1 VVALY
6 SGKKMNCLLLNSRC
20 GILGAGPGLGKWW
33 SNQLYC
39 ILIYISAPLQKSK
52 SLTRATMADMVK
64 AGKGAAGRGPDDIRS
79 DNRDSNVIDV
89 DSPVGGGSVERKR
102 KRARAAPQSLP
113 SAEEL
118 AARNKAYFLEAVTIA
133 FIWQAIDDY
142 NKSEV
147 KCSCFS
153 CHANGFG

>member
-1 VVALY
+1 
-6 SGKKMNCLLLNSRC
+6 
-20 GILGAGPGLGKWW
+20 
-33 SNQLYC
+33 
-39 ILIYISAPLQKSK
+39 
-52 SLTRATMADMVK
+52 MANMVVK
-64 AGKGAAGRGPDDIRS
+64 AGKGAAGRGPDDILS
-79 DNRDSNVIDV
+79 DNRGSNVIDV
-89 DSPVGGGSVERKR
+89 DASVGGGGSVERKR
-102 KRARAAPQSLP
+102 KRARAAPQSL

-147 KCSCFS
+147 KCGCFS